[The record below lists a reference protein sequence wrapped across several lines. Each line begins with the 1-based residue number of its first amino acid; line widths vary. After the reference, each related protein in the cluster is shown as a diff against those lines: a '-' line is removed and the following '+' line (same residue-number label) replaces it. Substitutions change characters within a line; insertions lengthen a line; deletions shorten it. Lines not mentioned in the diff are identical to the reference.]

1 MSSSIPLQQFY
12 PKHPVTLVDLG
23 NVLALLFIAALCY
36 RVGLVVYR
44 LFFHPLRAFP
54 GPKLWAI
61 TDLPYTY
68 TSDICGTSTHKIAEF
83 HKKYGPA
90 VRVGPDRLALDGIIG
105 WPEVYARR
113 TGGNAEYEK
122 APRFFA
128 RGTEQAIISSPRD
141 PHRRQRRQLGHAFSD
156 AAMHEQEGIIMRY
169 VHLLVDRV
177 QEHVDSG
184 KALNIVQWLNFIT
197 FDIIGD
203 MTYGESFGSLESS
216 NYHPWVLSI
225 FEGIRADSFI
235 RACRNYPTLGPLV
248 EKLAG
253 STKGKENDEL
263 AITKGKV
270 RMDLGIEPNGRRDF
284 MSYMLKPTRD
294 GDPGLSVIE
303 ALSNCPL
310 LVAAGSET
318 TATALS
324 GFFFYVNRTPR
335 VKALVMNEI
344 RNAFKAES
352 EIDMVSTNNLE
363 YLHAT
368 LEETLRAYP
377 PVATTPPRVSPGAE
391 IDGKYVPQGTVIHVS
406 QWVTFRNPEHFLE
419 PDSFCP
425 ERWLKNT
432 HPLYESKF
440 DNDNRDVFKPFSYG
454 PRDCIGKNLAYVEMR
469 LIVSHLLYRFDFE
482 VLPGQDDWHATQN
495 TYVVW
500 EKGPLYIKFSARGR

>member
-1 MSSSIPLQQFY
+1 
-12 PKHPVTLVDLG
+12 
-23 NVLALLFIAALCY
+23 
-36 RVGLVVYR
+36 VVYR
-44 LFFHPLRAFP
+44 IFFHPLRAFP

-68 TSDICGTSTHKIAEF
+68 TSDIAGTSLHKISEF
-83 HKKYGPA
+83 HRKYGPA
-90 VRVGPDRLALDGIIG
+90 VRIGPDRLALDGSIG

-122 APRFFA
+122 APRIFA

-141 PHRRQRRQLGHAFSD
+141 VHRRQRRQLGHAFSD

-177 QEHVDSG
+177 QGHVDSG
-184 KALNIVQWLNFIT
+184 KTLNIVQWLNFTT

-225 FEGIRADSFI
+225 FEGIRADAFV
-235 RACRNYPTLGPLV
+235 RACRNYPTFGPLV

-253 STKGKENDEL
+253 PTKGKENNEL
-263 AITKGKV
+263 AMTKGKV

-284 MSYMLKPTRD
+284 MSYMLKPNRD

-303 ALSNCPL
+303 AMSNCPL
-310 LVAAGSET
+310 LVVAGSET

-324 GFFFYVNRTPR
+324 GFFFYMNRTPR
-335 VKALVMNEI
+335 VKAIVMNEI
-344 RNAFKAES
+344 RNAFKDES

-377 PVATTPPRVSPGAE
+377 PVVMNPPRVSPGAE
-391 IDGKYVPQGTVIHVS
+391 IDGKYVPQGVSLCSHVFVI
-406 QWVTFRNPEHFLE
+406 
-419 PDSFCP
+419 
-425 ERWLKNT
+425 
-432 HPLYESKF
+432 
-440 DNDNRDVFKPFSYG
+440 
-454 PRDCIGKNLAYVEMR
+454 PRI
-469 LIVSHLLYRFDFE
+469 
-482 VLPGQDDWHATQN
+482 
-495 TYVVW
+495 
-500 EKGPLYIKFSARGR
+500 